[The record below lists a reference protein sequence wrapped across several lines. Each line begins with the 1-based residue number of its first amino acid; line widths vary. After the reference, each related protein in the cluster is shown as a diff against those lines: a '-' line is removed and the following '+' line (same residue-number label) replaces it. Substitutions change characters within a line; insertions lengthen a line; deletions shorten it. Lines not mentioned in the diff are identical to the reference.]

1 MANYFIDIPTQ
12 SFIFNGK
19 EYPVSKTSRIDSN
32 HFQPDSKFYYYYE
45 DDSEFGYDVI
55 EISPQL
61 AKELV
66 QTFDIYFKSEV

>member
-1 MANYFIDIPTQ
+1 MANYFIDIPAQ

-32 HFQPDSKFYYYYE
+32 RFQPDSKFYYYYE
-45 DDSEFGYDVI
+45 DSSELVYDVI

-66 QTFDIYFKSEV
+66 EIFNIYFKS